1 MNSIKIGLSYGFQAV
16 GDPKDIPDSA
26 CYYQQNFIHSPIL
39 AISTRPGYLKSKT
52 TAFGGEIM
60 GIGYLKSTRL
70 SAKIAVD
77 SAGNVNTV

>member
-1 MNSIKIGLSYGFQAV
+1 MTPIKIGLSYGFIAL

-26 CYYQQNFIHSPIL
+26 CYYQQNFVHSPIL
-39 AISTRPGYLKSKT
+39 AISTRPGYLKSNT

-60 GIGYLKSTRL
+60 GIGHLKATRL
-70 SAKIAVD
+70 SATIAID